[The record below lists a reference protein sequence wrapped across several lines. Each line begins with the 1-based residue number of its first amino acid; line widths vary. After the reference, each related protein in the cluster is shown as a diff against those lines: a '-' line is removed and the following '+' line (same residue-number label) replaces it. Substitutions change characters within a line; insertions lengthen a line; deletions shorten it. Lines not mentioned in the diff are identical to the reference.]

1 MKKTVSL
8 LIALTLLLG
17 VVAAACACTAG
28 VNYTVIFF
36 VNGER
41 YYEVKIKAGDRI
53 IFPEEPKIPGY
64 VFEGWFLDDGKWNKK
79 LSKDYAVNEPA
90 RTYITV
96 YAKLSVATAPD
107 YSRDDYRIL
116 IPEAAV
122 DITAEEALSALSALV
137 AHITANTYSEPANY
151 LLAESKVSGKVVEGD
166 MTYSVEFQN
175 KLYTLTT
182 PGLTGYII
190 AAGHSNLEAFEVNY
204 LLADRYEK
212 GESAANVLLYS
223 ENKNL
228 WKGRISDN
236 TLYEFEERYSSTSNV
251 LRFKSVSAD
260 KVPDT
265 FALLQFRT
273 IAELADATAADP
285 EYNIYQMF
293 YFSSMLS
300 YGIFSPQN
308 AQTYSFKKSGGDYFI
323 IVQKEN
329 LPKRIIHFTQTALIA
344 YADENVINETDF
356 ETHIRRFGPS
366 DTAAVLPDAALFPDR
381 ND

>member
-1 MKKTVSL
+1 
-8 LIALTLLLG
+8 
-17 VVAAACACTAG
+17 
-28 VNYTVIFF
+28 
-36 VNGER
+36 
-41 YYEVKIKAGDRI
+41 
-53 IFPEEPKIPGY
+53 
-64 VFEGWFLDDGKWNKK
+64 
-79 LSKDYAVNEPA
+79 
-90 RTYITV
+90 
-96 YAKLSVATAPD
+96 
-107 YSRDDYRIL
+107 
-116 IPEAAV
+116 
-122 DITAEEALSALSALV
+122 
-137 AHITANTYSEPANY
+137 
-151 LLAESKVSGKVVEGD
+151 
-166 MTYSVEFQN
+166 
-175 KLYTLTT
+175 
-182 PGLTGYII
+182 
-190 AAGHSNLEAFEVNY
+190 
-204 LLADRYEK
+204 
-212 GESAANVLLYS
+212 
-223 ENKNL
+223 
-228 WKGRISDN
+228 ISDN